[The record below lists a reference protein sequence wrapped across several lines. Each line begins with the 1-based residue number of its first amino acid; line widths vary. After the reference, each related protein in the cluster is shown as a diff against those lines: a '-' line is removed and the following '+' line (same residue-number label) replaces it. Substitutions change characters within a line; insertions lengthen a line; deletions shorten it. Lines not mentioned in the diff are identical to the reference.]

1 MANWKES
8 AVAAIR
14 SLATEY
20 RIIITEKA
28 FQELRD
34 LRSWHLDQP
43 DIPELDEE
51 DVRDLLMALQP
62 KHLVQRV
69 ASVHTG
75 EPLYVFKPEFADT
88 VVYLKV
94 AVRDDCV
101 VISLHEDR

>member
-1 MANWKES
+1 MAHWKQS
-8 AVAAIR
+8 AVAEIR
-14 SLATEY
+14 RLATEY
-20 RIIITEKA
+20 RIIVTEKA
-28 FQELRD
+28 YQELRD
-34 LRSWHLDQP
+34 LRSWNPERP

-51 DVRDLLMALQP
+51 DVRDRLMTLQSRD
-62 KHLVQRV
+62 LVQRLT
-69 ASVHTG
+69 SVHTG